1 MSEKRFKLF
10 ATCYD
15 KRGRILS
22 YGENSYSK
30 SHPMMKQL
38 SLELLGHSERIYL
51 HAEVQ
56 ALLRAGDKKVHRL
69 VVQRFDSEG
78 KPALAKPCPICRKAL
93 ELYGV
98 KELCYTNEYQ
108 QITKE
113 RI

>member
-1 MSEKRFKLF
+1 
-10 ATCYD
+10 
-15 KRGRILS
+15 
-22 YGENSYSK
+22 
-30 SHPMMKQL
+30 MKQL

-98 KELCYTNEYQ
+98 KELCYTDEHQ

-113 RI
+113 RL